1 MIAKVA
7 TPVLACAG
15 LLSLAACADGSG
27 TERTPQS
34 RAPAVEVIGEPVNCI
49 NTARI
54 RNTRVHDDFTIDF
67 RLAGNQTFRNTL
79 PSRCPQLGFQRR
91 FAYQGTAGRICH
103 TDMITVIQAGA
114 ARGPRC
120 RLGRFV
126 PVRLITEDP
135 DTSSSSE
142 SSDPPEPADDSTS

>member
-1 MIAKVA
+1 MTMKVV
-7 TPVLACAG
+7 TPALACAG

-27 TERTPQS
+27 TDRTPQS
-34 RAPAVEVIGEPVNCI
+34 RAPAAEVVGEPVNCI
-49 NTARI
+49 SIARI

-67 RLAGNQTFRNTL
+67 RMAGNQTFRNTL
-79 PSRCPQLGFQRR
+79 PNRCPQLGFQQR
-91 FAYQGTAGRICH
+91 FAYQATAGRLCH
-103 TDMITVIQAGA
+103 TDMITVLQAGS

-126 PVRLITEDP
+126 PIRLTTENP

-142 SSDPPEPADDSTS
+142 SSDPPEPPAD